1 MDDSDLDPHYV
12 PTDGTSDSDSDE
24 PPAQRIRMEMPPPPI
39 IIPSSSQADSN
50 TVIPAAS
57 QSDPS
62 RNKLTPI
69 QQRNKDS
76 RFFYLFFYS
85 SPLPPFPHFKAH
97 LFFRASTA

>member
-76 RFFYLFFYS
+76 RFFLSILLLFPFTSFS
-85 SPLPPFPHFKAH
+85 SFQGSFI
-97 LFFRASTA
+97 F